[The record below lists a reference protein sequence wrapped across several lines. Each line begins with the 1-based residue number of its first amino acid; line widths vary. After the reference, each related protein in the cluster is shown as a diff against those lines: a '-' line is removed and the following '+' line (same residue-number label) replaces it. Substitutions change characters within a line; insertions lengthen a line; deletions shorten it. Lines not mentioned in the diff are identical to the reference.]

1 MVEARA
7 RAKAELGVMSTTI
20 ELDGNNPIKFI
31 RAPDRVLEALLGPPQ
46 PGFMAAEAAIDDA
59 FRDLQLHELAT
70 VAATR
75 AAMEQTLARFSPAA
89 IRARRRDQGV
99 LARLLP
105 QARAAALWRA
115 YEDEFEGV
123 VRGADEAFMDLF
135 GKAFRTEYGRCLEAA
150 AAKRR

>member
-1 MVEARA
+1 M
-7 RAKAELGVMSTTI
+7 
-20 ELDGNNPIKFI
+20 
-31 RAPDRVLEALLGPPQ
+31 LEALLGPPQ
-46 PGFMAAEAAIDDA
+46 PGFMGAEAAIDDA
-59 FRDLQLHELAT
+59 FRDLQLHEMAT

-89 IRARRRDQGV
+89 IRARRRDQGM

-105 QARAAALWRA
+105 HARAAALWRA

-135 GKAFRTEYGRCLEAA
+135 GKAFRVEYARCLDAA
-150 AAKRR
+150 ATHRRQSRSEG